1 MFMNGHA
8 TKDDY
13 VKALRAYQAY
23 LVEIKRPQRDESAA
37 FSDGSC
43 LNETDDS
50 IKTNSST
57 ISIPGEISINVVFSF
72 LV

>member
-23 LVEIKRPQRDESAA
+23 LVEIKRPQRDESSAA
-37 FSDGSC
+37 FSD
-43 LNETDDS
+43 DY
-50 IKTNSST
+50 KYY
-57 ISIPGEISINVVFSF
+57 
-72 LV
+72 